1 MLTLLLTILTSPSP
15 WFDADSGFPQSPS
28 LSPDGGYVVYS
39 DRGDLWSTPS
49 DGGVA
54 TRLTSHPAIE
64 SRSAI
69 SPDGHTL
76 AFESDRDGVRNI
88 YTVPLSS
95 EQGRLLA
102 AGPITRLTVSDRW
115 QALSGFTPDG
125 DAVLYHSY
133 ADPTI
138 YRQPLV
144 YKAPLDGG
152 PVTRPTTA
160 HGRAPRIAN
169 DTLYMTRGYA
179 PWERPAYRGSGNRD
193 LWSMDLAS
201 GEFTRRS
208 NAKSNEGQ
216 ASPRPDGSIAL
227 LSSRDGQNDIWVIP
241 AGGTFDEAVNRTR
254 LDRGDQ
260 ATIGHG
266 ARDLR
271 VSADGSTA
279 VVGLWDSIATLD
291 LTDKNATLRTLN
303 IQRNGDTATLD
314 RRIERLDQKVDEVAL
329 HPSGDAVAVVARGEV
344 LVRSTKDDHPTRR
357 ITTDHARQKQIA
369 WSPDGTRLWFTSDA
383 GGTESIWEATVEL
396 ERKDIK
402 PAGKDEGEE
411 DNSTEDHA
419 DSESTD
425 EADSDTKDGDE
436 TSDEN
441 GEESDDQAKDT
452 KESEDEATNTKK
464 KPEPNTSGERW
475 ADALRFDV
483 HPLIAGP
490 AASRPMPS
498 PDGTALLYQRGNGD
512 LVLRNLASGD
522 DTLLLKSWDAA
533 EVQWASD
540 SRHIVYSV
548 SDLDFN
554 NDIWLMDTQSPD
566 AATNLTRHP
575 DIDRAP
581 QLSDDGKVMVFL
593 SDRNRMGDNWDYDV
607 WAMVL
612 DPALDDMSEYALDA
626 YFKEAAKAAG
636 KKKIIDLPAQDDA
649 GVSEDEQDNSESDA
663 ETDAEESVEVDA
675 EADAEADAEKPR
687 ILEFTDL
694 DTAWRRARR
703 LTKHEGGEDDLYLT
717 PGGDTIVFSGTIDG
731 EEGLWKIDHRGK
743 EQKKLTS
750 GTVSNV
756 IGDLSGKKV
765 TFVAAGS
772 AKHVSTGGGK
782 AEAWP
787 IDADAEIDVASEQ
800 RQKFEE
806 AARIFGATFYHP
818 TIKGLDWDAVS
829 ARYADLAS
837 QTRTTQAFNRVVDHL
852 FGEVNGS
859 HTGIY
864 GGFNHSGPRSGMGY
878 LGVDTTP
885 TDNGYTVTGV
895 LADSPADKTEGG
907 LEVGDVIVAVDGGP
921 LARDGGGVRDLQ
933 TAMGLTSGREILVDI
948 ERNGE
953 HAVILIEPM
962 SYGSRQSLARAA
974 DLAARRDSVA
984 SLSDGRLG
992 YLHIK
997 GMNMPSVHEF
1007 EQDLYAAAHGK
1018 DGLIIDVRDNGG
1030 GFTTDILLSSL
1041 TAPAHAFTVPRG
1053 ADVSEVRP
1061 DSYPRDRR
1069 LIYGYSRPIVVLCN
1083 ENSFSNAEIF
1093 SHAIKT
1099 IGRGQLVGEETFG
1112 GVISTGAF
1120 NLIDGTRVRQP
1131 FRGWY
1136 LPDGTDMESRGAIP
1150 DVRVERLPGDEV
1162 AGRDAQLETA
1172 VSTLLNQLP
1181 TTPPIVHPRPAS

>member
-1 MLTLLLTILTSPSP
+1 MLTIFFAILATQSP
-15 WFDADSGFPQSPS
+15 WFGTGTGFPQSPS
-28 LSPDGGYVVYS
+28 ITPDGAFVVYS
-39 DRGDLWSTPS
+39 DRGDLWSVPAA
-49 DGGVA
+49 GGGS
-54 TRLTSHPAIE
+54 TRLTSHPATE

-69 SPDGHTL
+69 SPDGRTL
-76 AFESDRDGVRNI
+76 AFESDRDGTTNI
-88 YTVPLSS
+88 YTVPLSA
-95 EQGRLLA
+95 ENGRLA
-102 AGPITRLTVSDRW
+102 TSGPITRLTVSDRW

-144 YKAPLDGG
+144 YQAPLDGG

-160 HGRAPRIAN
+160 HGRAPRIGN
-169 DTLYMTRGYA
+169 DTLYLTRGYA
-179 PWERPAYRGSGNRD
+179 PWERPTYRGSGNRD
-193 LWSMDLAS
+193 LWSMDLMT

-227 LSSRDGQNDIWVIP
+227 LSSHDGQNDIWIIP
-241 AGGTFDEAVNRTR
+241 AGGTFEQAVNRTR
-254 LDRGDQ
+254 LDLGER

-266 ARDLR
+266 ARDLT

-279 VVGLWDSIATLD
+279 VVALWDSIATLD
-291 LTDKNATLRTLN
+291 LNDKDATLRTLD
-303 IQRNGDTATLD
+303 IQRSGDTATLD
-314 RRIERLDQKVDEVAL
+314 RRIERLDNKVGEVAL

-344 LVRSTKDDHPTRR
+344 LVRSTQDDHPTRR
-357 ITTDHARQKQIA
+357 ITNDHARQKQIA

-383 GGTESIWEATVEL
+383 GGTEGIWEATVEL
-396 ERKDIK
+396 ERKDLK
-402 PAGKDEGEE
+402 PADGDEE
-411 DNSTEDHA
+411 DEAPQDDAA
-419 DSESTD
+419 DETPKDDDASPEAAD
-425 EADSDTKDGDE
+425 EAQPDGDGTASEDVDESKDDTKD
-436 TSDEN
+436 
-441 GEESDDQAKDT
+441 A
-452 KESEDEATNTKK
+452 KK
-464 KPEPNTSGERW
+464 KAEPNTSGERW

-483 HPLIAGP
+483 QPLIAGP

-498 PDGTALLYQRGNGD
+498 PDGTKLLYQRGNGD
-512 LVLRNLASGD
+512 LVLRDLESD
-522 DTLLLKSWDAA
+522 QDKPLLKSWDAP
-533 EVQWASD
+533 EVRWASD

-548 SDLDFN
+548 SDMDFN
-554 NDIWLMDTQSPD
+554 NDIWLMDTQAPET
-566 AATNLTRHP
+566 ATNLTRHP

-581 QLSDDGKVMVFL
+581 RLSDDGKVMVFL

-612 DPALDDMSEYALDA
+612 DPSLEDMSDYALDA

-636 KKKIIDLPAQDDA
+636 KKKIIDLPVEDDGEVTA
-649 GVSEDEQDNSESDA
+649 DA
-663 ETDAEESVEVDA
+663 DTDAEDTAEAKAGA
-675 EADAEADAEKPR
+675 EADTTADEAVDEDEPVV
-687 ILEFTDL
+687 LEFTNL
-694 DTAWRRARR
+694 DTAWKRVRRV
-703 LTKHEGGEDDLYLT
+703 TTHEGGEDDLYMT
-717 PGGDTIVFSGTIDG
+717 PGGDAIVFSGTIDG
-731 EEGLWKIDHRGK
+731 EKGLWKIDHRGK

-750 GTVSNV
+750 GSVSNV
-756 IGDLSGKKV
+756 IGDLSGKEV
-765 TFVAAGS
+765 TFVSAGT
-772 AKHVSTGGGK
+772 AKHVATSGGK

-787 IDADAEIDVASEQ
+787 IDADAHIDVASEQ

-806 AARIFGATFYHP
+806 AARTFGATFYHP

-837 QTRTTQAFNRVVDHL
+837 QTRTTQAFNRVVGQL

-864 GGFNHSGPRSGMGY
+864 GGFNHSGPRSSMGY
-878 LGVDTTP
+878 LGIETTP
-885 TDNGYTVTGV
+885 TDTGYEVTAI

-907 LEVGDVIVAVDGGP
+907 LEVGDVVIAVDGNA
-921 LARDGGGVRDLQ
+921 LARDGVVRDLRS
-933 TAMGLTSGREILVDI
+933 AMGLTYGREILIDI
-948 ERNGE
+948 ERGGE
-953 HAVILIEPM
+953 EAVVLIEPM
-962 SYGSRQSLARAA
+962 SYGQRQSLAREA
-974 DLAARRDSVA
+974 DLAERRESVD
-984 SLSDGRLG
+984 SLSNGRLG

-1061 DSYPRDRR
+1061 DTYPRDRR
-1069 LIYGYSRPIVVLCN
+1069 LIYGYSRPIIVLCN

-1112 GVISTGAF
+1112 GVISTGSF
-1120 NLIDGTRVRQP
+1120 TLIDGTRVRQP

-1172 VSTLLNQLP
+1172 VDTLLKQLP
-1181 TTPPIVHPRPAS
+1181 TTPPSVHPRPAS